1 MGFLAPAA
9 LLLGA
14 AIAIPII
21 LHLFQRH
28 QGPRMVFPALRYLRR
43 AEREHA
49 RRIRL
54 RQFLLLALRALAVLL
69 IALVAARPFLRRGGA
84 AHAPSA
90 VVIVLDNSASS
101 GTVEGDRRVL
111 DLLKARAIET
121 LLHAGPD
128 DRFWLI
134 RAGAPWEP
142 ALRGDANTIADRVR
156 ETEPTAA
163 AADLRAAVERAA
175 SVAQAGASGR
185 ALEIQLLSDLQ
196 STNLRGVANAVSPD
210 LRVVVWAPRRDP
222 PGNRGVSDIEINGGL
237 APRAGERS
245 TVAVRIGGNAG
256 NDSANIRLTVNGR
269 TAAAGI
275 APPGAAAVLQLPP
288 QSAGQI
294 SGWAEIDAD
303 ALRADDR
310 RYFAVQVSPIPTVA
324 VGRALPFVDEAINV
338 LVDAKRLSRGG
349 PGSAD
354 VVLAPAGV
362 GLESA
367 RPDASVV
374 VLPPE
379 SPVEIPAVNRRLATA
394 GIAWRYA
401 TSGLAGEARIATESG
416 SDPVLRDL
424 ASVQIKQSF
433 QLAPPP
439 NRGRDSVLLRL
450 SDGSPWAVRG
460 ERASGSHFV
469 LLGSPLTLEA
479 TSLPT
484 TAAMLPLLDRLFGAW
499 TATANVAVD
508 VAPGEIFQ
516 LQPEAAYVQHPGAE
530 RDTVSAGESYRAAAE
545 PGVYRVYGANGR
557 EISSFVINTAPL
569 ESALNAADARRVRA
583 VLPGWSLEFANDPGE
598 WNRDMYQHRLGRE
611 LWWPVIL
618 ALILLLIVESIVAA
632 TGGAARASESASAPT
647 APQPGRAPARFSNR

>member
-9 LLLGA
+9 LALGA

-54 RQFLLLALRALAVLL
+54 RQFLLLALRALALLL
-69 IALVAARPFLRRGGA
+69 IAIVAARPFLRSGGA

-101 GTVEGDRRVL
+101 GTVDGDRRLL
-111 DLLKARAIET
+111 DVLKARAIET
-121 LLHAGPD
+121 LLRAGPD
-128 DRFWLI
+128 DRFWLL

-156 ETEPTAA
+156 ETEPTAS

-175 SVAQAGASGR
+175 SVAEAGAGGR

-196 STNLRGVANAVSPD
+196 ATNLRGVANPVNPE
-210 LRVVVWAPRRDP
+210 LGVVVWSPRREP
-222 PGNRGVSDIEINGGL
+222 PQNRGVSDIEINGGV
-237 APRAGERS
+237 APRTGERS
-245 TVAVRIGGNAG
+245 SVAVRIAG
-256 NDSANIRLTVNGR
+256 NSGTDSVNIRLMVNGR
-269 TAAAGI
+269 AAAAGI
-275 APPGAAAVLQLPP
+275 ASPGAAAVLQLPP

-324 VGRALPFVDEAINV
+324 VGRSLPFVEEAINV
-338 LVDAKRLSRGG
+338 LVDAHRLARGA

-354 VVLAPAGV
+354 VVLAPAGL

-367 RPDASVV
+367 RPDASVI

-379 SPVEIPAVNRRLATA
+379 SPVEIPAVNRRLESA

-401 TSGLAGEARIATESG
+401 TSGLAGEARIMSEGG

-424 ASVQIKQSF
+424 AGVQIRHSF
-433 QLAPPP
+433 QLIPPP

-450 SDGSPWAVRG
+450 SDGSPGSAW
-460 ERASGSHFV
+460 RARQRQ
-469 LLGSPLTLEA
+469 
-479 TSLPT
+479 SLRDARFPAHPRSLYAAH

-499 TATANVAVD
+499 TATATVAAD
-508 VAPGEIFQ
+508 VAPGEIVP
-516 LQPEAAYVQHPGAE
+516 LPPEASYVQHPDAT
-530 RDTVSAGESYRAAAE
+530 RDTVSAGDSYRAPAE
-545 PGVYRVYGANGR
+545 PGVYRVHGDNGR
-557 EISSFVINTAPL
+557 EITSFVIDTSPL
-569 ESALNAADARRVRA
+569 ESDLTTAEARRLRA
-583 VLPGWSLEFANDPGE
+583 VLPGWSLEFVNNPGE
-598 WNRDMYQHRLGRE
+598 WSREMYRHRLGRE
-611 LWWPVIL
+611 LWWPVII
-618 ALILLLIVESIVAA
+618 ALLLLLIVESLVAA
-632 TGGAARASESASAPT
+632 TGGTARASDSGSAPPT
-647 APQPGRAPARFSNR
+647 PQPGRAPARFSNR